1 MVRRIYEDQ
10 HRVCI
15 YEEPTEGRA
24 YPPNA
29 LPGAITNPLAN
40 LGQIYFHSDLQYVVT
55 AYDESR
61 TITLPART
69 YPPGNAKHDFPNH
82 NLGFIPDGVLRIGN
96 TQIPTGEP
104 IQGTS
109 SAARHVAVVIDNQR
123 VSLLEAWN
131 YSSLSPITLTFRV
144 ILFRPA
150 QVAPAEKMYFES
162 AARIVMGQ
170 GKFSTDNDYIK
181 HAPASPDFFM
191 TRGRTIDTQNARLRS
206 VRPNGDVRN
215 FNGYSGSFSGE
226 GFFGVG
232 D

>member
-10 HRVCI
+10 YRVCI
-15 YEEPTEGRA
+15 YEEPTEGAA
-24 YPPNA
+24 YPPEG
-29 LPGAITNPLAN
+29 LPGAITSPLEN
-40 LGQIYFHSDLQYVVT
+40 LGQIYFHSDLPYQIT
-55 AYDESR
+55 AYDQSR
-61 TITLPART
+61 TITLPARA
-69 YPPGNAKHDFPNH
+69 YPPGNAKHPFPNH

-109 SAARHVAVVIDNQR
+109 SAARHVAVVVDDQR

-144 ILFRPA
+144 ILVRPA
-150 QVAPAEKMYFES
+150 QLVPEEKMYFES
-162 AARIVMGQ
+162 AERIVMGR
-170 GKFSTDNDYIK
+170 GAFSTDNDYLK
-181 HAPASPDFFM
+181 HAPVAPDFFM
-191 TRGRTIDTQNARLRS
+191 AMGRTIDTRNARLRS

-215 FNGYSGSFSGE
+215 FNSYSGSFAGE